1 VNRKYVVKLND
12 EQREHLEKLIS
23 SGTAAART
31 ITHARILLKS
41 DSSEGAPNWTYAAI
55 MTALDVSEVTIAHVR
70 KAFVEQGLAAALS
83 RKKPDRV
90 YPHLLDGEGE
100 AHLTA
105 LACSQAPDG
114 RDRWTLRLLAEKMV
128 QLEYV
133 EAISHETI
141 RTALKKTNSSRG

>member
-1 VNRKYVVKLND
+1 MNRKYIVQLNN

-41 DSSEGAPNWTYAAI
+41 DSSAGAPNWSYAAI
-55 MTALDVSEVTIAHVR
+55 GAALDASETTIAHVR
-70 KAFVEQGLAAALS
+70 KTFAEQGLAAALS
-83 RKKPDRV
+83 RKKPERV
-90 YPHLLDGEGE
+90 YQHRLDGEGE

-114 RDRWTLRLLAEKMV
+114 RDRWSLRLLAEKMV
-128 QLEYV
+128 ELEYV

-141 RTALKKTNSSRG
+141 RATLKKTNSSRG